1 MASSRRGVGIGL
13 RDRVDRFAL
22 VNDYLSYLADRNYS
36 PRTIR
41 TYGFSL
47 LAFCR
52 WLSDE
57 DIARVSDLIPNVP
70 NCRTRE
76 SHPDQIGFGGSAL
89 VNGQPD
95 KGFAFNLSR
104 TMFDELAALAAKETA
119 ETAYLTVRVQ
129 YLLGRVDEATM
140 LRARELYVSWK
151 LAQEALLSVIAAAET
166 GTPSAAG
173 EIAML
178 RRRVEVLSA
187 ELARM
192 AAEVKTGAPQRA
204 G

>member
-1 MASSRRGVGIGL
+1 MRNRLMPCALIVALAAGCVRPTL
-13 RDRVDRFAL
+13 RDA
-22 VNDYLSYLADRNYS
+22 
-36 PRTIR
+36 
-41 TYGFSL
+41 
-47 LAFCR
+47 
-52 WLSDE
+52 
-57 DIARVSDLIPNVP
+57 
-70 NCRTRE
+70 
-76 SHPDQIGFGGSAL
+76 
-89 VNGQPD
+89 
-95 KGFAFNLSR
+95 K
-104 TMFDELAALAAKETA
+104 LAALAAKETA